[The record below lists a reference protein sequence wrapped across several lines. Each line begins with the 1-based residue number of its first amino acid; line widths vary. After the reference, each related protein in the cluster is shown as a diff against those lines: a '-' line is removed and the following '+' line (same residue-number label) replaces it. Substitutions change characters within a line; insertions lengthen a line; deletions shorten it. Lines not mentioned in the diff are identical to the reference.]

1 MEHSD
6 DDDRDDDEQDR
17 EEEACKSVMESVS
30 TLIIQGQNEGVMNT
44 SFSTCSLRDEQA
56 SRWEVVSEP
65 AQTQSDAP
73 EIPFIHM

>member
-44 SFSTCSLRDEQA
+44 SCST
-56 SRWEVVSEP
+56 
-65 AQTQSDAP
+65 
-73 EIPFIHM
+73 